1 MALPVLIV
9 VTVGVLTQMFRYE
22 QKLRRAVF
30 DSDIYKYREA
40 NAFWDGVL
48 LGMCIVAAIFQFLT

>member
-1 MALPVLIV
+1 MALPVFIV

-30 DSDIYKYREA
+30 DSDISKYREA

-48 LGMCIVAAIFQFLT
+48 LGMCIVAAIVQFLS